1 MNEKEGR
8 LDAGVPGWVIPKPR
22 AGFCWSTLFGT
33 QPAAHQDGNRGVE
46 QLSRAGEGSFA
57 WCASECKEQEQ
68 EQANSHS
75 CGNRQIT
82 RLPYRAEHW
91 PTGCS
96 SGTGRMAAAGLLGCW
111 AGLTG
116 LPGVALASKFLGCS
130 GSEWLHWLRRWHW
143 VHRGALPESWVPSA
157 ATQRDLH
164 PKQTTD
170 RGSSALAL
178 AWVASPPQLDDV
190 DGHAAMGIGMGPR
203 RQARRRHPGTAGQQL
218 RPYKEAVN
226 IPAAKQNTDPNTQP
240 GTSRAASPEF
250 RACPGLPHDSCL
262 LI

>member
-96 SGTGRMAAAGLLGCW
+96 SGTGRMAAAGLLGW
-111 AGLTG
+111 PDRA
-116 LPGVALASKFLGCS
+116 ARGCFGQQIS
-130 GSEWLHWLRRWHW
+130 WMQWLHWLHW
-143 VHRGALPESWVPSA
+143 VHRGALPESWVPST

-178 AWVASPPQLDDV
+178 ALAWRGIHLHLSSTMAM
-190 DGHAAMGIGMGPR
+190 AMGTGTGMGPR
-203 RQARRRHPGTAGQQL
+203 SRDGDGVRRTA
-218 RPYKEAVN
+218 
-226 IPAAKQNTDPNTQP
+226 T
-240 GTSRAASPEF
+240 TSIHSP
-250 RACPGLPHDSCL
+250 RRW
-262 LI
+262 